1 MKVEYA
7 EGAAI
12 ATSLA
17 MLAGM
22 WMFLQRLITTK
33 LAALEAIIVKL
44 IDRFNRNDDEELQRA
59 QMLITKLDEVE
70 KEIAML
76 REKLSYVT
84 GRINGSAGT

>member
-1 MKVEYA
+1 MEYA

-12 ATSLA
+12 ATCLA

-22 WMFLQRLITTK
+22 WMFLQRLITAK
-33 LAALEAIIVKL
+33 LSALEAIIVKL

-59 QMLITKLDEVE
+59 QMLISKLDEVE

-76 REKLSYVT
+76 RGKLSYVT
-84 GRINGSAGT
+84 GRINGGGGT

>member
-1 MKVEYA
+1 MEYA

-17 MLAGM
+17 MLGGM

-33 LAALEAIIVKL
+33 LSALETIIVKL
-44 IDRFNRNDDEELQRA
+44 IDRFNRNDDEELQRT
-59 QMLITKLDEVE
+59 QMLIQKLDEVE
-70 KEIAML
+70 REIAML

-84 GRINGSAGT
+84 GRINGGAGN